1 MFRMSGRF
9 SSWLFYIPGSHFP
22 HFLHDSA
29 ANLPSDCIN
38 LGQGYMNFAPPKWI
52 VDSAETALRGIGENH
67 YAHPR
72 GRLRLRQALKNFYD
86 PLFRRDLDI
95 NSEILVTSGANEGT
109 HIGVYLLA
117 DFHTT
122 L

>member
-1 MFRMSGRF
+1 
-9 SSWLFYIPGSHFP
+9 
-22 HFLHDSA
+22 
-29 ANLPSDCIN
+29 
-38 LGQGYMNFAPPKWI
+38 MNFAPPKWI